1 LRPYLE
7 KNPSQKRAG
16 GVAQGVGPEFK
27 PQYCKERQ
35 KPRERERERQK
46 IRLFCILLWNP
57 AWSDKNP
64 VLPKVKRN

>member
-1 LRPYLE
+1 MPRVQTPVLQR
-7 KNPSQKRAG
+7 KK
-16 GVAQGVGPEFK
+16 
-27 PQYCKERQ
+27 
-35 KPRERERERQK
+35 RERERERQK

>member
-1 LRPYLE
+1 VYAQGS
-7 KNPSQKRAG
+7 NPSTAK
-16 GVAQGVGPEFK
+16 K
-27 PQYCKERQ
+27 K
-35 KPRERERERQK
+35 KRERERERQK